1 MINSTPSPP
10 LPTSLEDS
18 LIQVSDI
25 LRCASA
31 TAYETGDN
39 LDGLKRD
46 LAFSVVHLINM
57 AKAELERSLECIHK
71 H

>member
-1 MINSTPSPP
+1 M
-10 LPTSLEDS
+10 
-18 LIQVSDI
+18 QVSDI

-57 AKAELERSLECIHK
+57 AKTELERSLECVQNP
-71 H
+71 